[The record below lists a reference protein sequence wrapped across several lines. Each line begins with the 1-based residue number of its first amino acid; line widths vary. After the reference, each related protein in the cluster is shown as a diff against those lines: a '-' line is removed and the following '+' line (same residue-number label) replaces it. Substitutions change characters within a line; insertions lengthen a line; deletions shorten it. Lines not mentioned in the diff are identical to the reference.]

1 VVFSHFRKSHY
12 AWKSCKIKS
21 LAFGRLIAVVE
32 VAGSMRFRFLI
43 PGLLLTFA
51 GFGQQYPPAAQ
62 YPGQYPQQGYPAQQQ
77 YPDAQYPQQNAQYPA
92 QDQGAE
98 PEPQDQPGAPVARL
112 SVMNGDV
119 SVRRGDSGEW
129 VAAAMNAPLMAGDAI
144 SVGPGGSAEVQFDF
158 ANFVRIAGDSE
169 LRISSLENG
178 RYQAQ
183 MARGMATWRVLRDGG
198 AQAELSTPL
207 VAVHPERDTA
217 VRVEVA
223 PDSSTRV
230 IVRRGVADISHA
242 RGSQQL
248 REGGMMLVRGQP
260 DNPEYQL
267 VPASARDGWD
277 SWSDERDQYLLRAQS
292 PQYVSQDVYGV
303 EDLDQY
309 GRWVQDPNYG
319 AVWAPNVP
327 ASWSPYSNGQWCWE
341 DYYGWTWVDYDPW
354 GWAPF
359 HYGTWF
365 YRGGPYGWAWFPGAR
380 SHHYWWHPAM
390 VGFFGF
396 GGGGVGFGFG
406 NIGWVPL
413 APFEVFHP
421 WYGPGWFRGG
431 RGVFVNYVHNVNVFN
446 TFRNARFA
454 GGVRA
459 VRAGDFER
467 GNFRNSVSVGRGD
480 LMRAS
485 LVRGAVPISPSANNL
500 RFSQRAAVVNG
511 PRTDFGNQRF
521 FSRMGGVAGAG
532 IASRTP
538 FTQQQSAIRSGFAR
552 PNFAGV
558 AGQGGFRSSGQ
569 PSSGWQRF
577 GEPNRS
583 VQGFAPRANPGAGSW
598 SRFGSPQTAPP
609 SNQYSRPGFSGGGF
623 GQQRPSAPAFEGRGN
638 NGGGFSAPRPAPNYE
653 GGGFRGGAPDNRGSA
668 PAFEGRGNNGGG
680 FSAPRPAP
688 NYGGGGFRGGSAPA
702 FRGGGNAPAFQRGG
716 GGPPAFRGGGGS
728 APAFHGGGGGGAPHG
743 GGGGGHPSGG
753 GGGHGHR

>member
-1 VVFSHFRKSHY
+1 
-12 AWKSCKIKS
+12 
-21 LAFGRLIAVVE
+21 
-32 VAGSMRFRFLI
+32 MRFRILI
-43 PGLLLTFA
+43 PGLLLTFI
-51 GFGQQYPPAAQ
+51 GFGQQYPPAGQ
-62 YPGQYPQQGYPAQQQ
+62 YPGQYPQQPPPQQGYPPQGYPQQGYPQQGYPQQ
-77 YPDAQYPQQNAQYPA
+77 YPEAQNPQQYPQYPE
-92 QDQGAE
+92 QQGAAE

-119 SVRRGDSGEW
+119 SVRRGDSGDW

-144 SVGPGGSAEVQFDF
+144 LVGPGGRAEVQFDYG
-158 ANFVRIAGDSE
+158 NFVRIAGDSE
-169 LRISSLENG
+169 LRISDLENG
-178 RYQAQ
+178 RYQVQ
-183 MARGMATWRVLRDGG
+183 MARGMATWRVLRESP
-198 AQAELSTPL
+198 AQAEISTPL
-207 VAVHPERDTA
+207 VAVHPERDTE
-217 VRVEVA
+217 VRVDIA
-223 PDSSTRV
+223 PDNSTRV
-230 IVRRGVADISHA
+230 MVRRGVADVSHA
-242 RGSQQL
+242 RGSQQI
-248 REGGMMLVRGQP
+248 RDGGMMMVRGQP
-260 DNPEYQL
+260 NDPEFQ
-267 VPASARDGWD
+267 VVAAAPRDGWD

-309 GRWVQDPNYG
+309 GRWEQDPNYG

-359 HYGTWF
+359 HYGSWF

-380 SHHYWWHPAM
+380 GHHYWWHPAM

-396 GGGGVGFGFG
+396 GGRGGVGFGFG

-413 APFEVFHP
+413 APYERFHP

-431 RGVFVNYVHNVNVFN
+431 RSVFVNYERNVNVFN
-446 TFRNARFA
+446 TYRNARFS

-459 VRAGDFER
+459 VSTGDFER
-467 GNFRNSVSVGRGD
+467 GNFRNSVRVGQGD

-500 RFSQRAAVVNG
+500 RFTQRAAVVNG
-511 PRTDFGNQRF
+511 ARTDFGNQRF
-521 FSRMGGVAGAG
+521 FSRMGGVASAG
-532 IASRTP
+532 LASRTP
-538 FTQQQSAIRSGFAR
+538 FTQQQSAIRSGFTR
-552 PNFAGV
+552 PNFNGV

-583 VQGFAPRANPGAGSW
+583 VQGFAPRANPGSGSW
-598 SRFGSPQTAPP
+598 SRFGSPQTAQPP
-609 SNQYSRPGFSGGGF
+609 NQYSRPENGGGF
-623 GQQRPSAPAFEGRGN
+623 GRP
-638 NGGGFSAPRPAPNYE
+638 
-653 GGGFRGGAPDNRGSA
+653 SA

-688 NYGGGGFRGGSAPA
+688 NYGGGGFRGGVPEY
-702 FRGGGNAPAFQRGG
+702 RGGGNAPAFRGGGSTPEFRGGGNAPSFQRGGGAPSFQRGG
-716 GGPPAFRGGGGS
+716 GGPSFQRGGGG
-728 APAFHGGGGGGAPHG
+728 APAFHGGGGGGGPRG

-753 GGGHGHR
+753 GGHGRR